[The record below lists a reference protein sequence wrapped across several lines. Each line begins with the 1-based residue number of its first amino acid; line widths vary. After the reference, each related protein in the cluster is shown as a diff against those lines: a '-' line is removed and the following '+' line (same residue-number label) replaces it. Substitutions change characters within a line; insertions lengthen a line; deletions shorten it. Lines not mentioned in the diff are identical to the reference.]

1 MRYFVNIDENLRG
14 LEDPVGLKRRDP
26 TLSHKPKV
34 RQLDFQPVI
43 YENQHMW
50 LARDPMELGG
60 QQLLLSA
67 ALAQMLLFCDGRHS
81 PGEIQALFERQ
92 VGVPIERETI
102 NDTLAQLDEAL
113 LLDNERSRAAL
124 RSRLDAYRRQ
134 PYRPP
139 TLAGNG
145 YPADPVELDEAFQ
158 EYGRGDDL
166 NGWQP
171 WRGRGVI
178 SPHID
183 YYRGGPVYAQVWH
196 RAQAAVREAD
206 LVLIFGTDH
215 NGSPGSITLTRKPY
229 GTPYGVLP
237 NDEALIDALAEAY
250 GPEAFEQELHHR
262 REHSIELSAVWLHH
276 IRGHNPPPVIPILCG
291 SFHDFVMNDHHPAD
305 DVPLNAFIE
314 RLRLETA
321 GKKVLAVASVDLA
334 HVGPTFGDEF
344 TMDDQ
349 RQRRLAQSDQALMAA
364 IAQGDERD
372 FFDQVARIQDRNRI
386 CGFSSIYTMLR
397 YLGPTEGIEI
407 AYDQCPA
414 DVENASFVSICGML
428 LS

>member
-1 MRYFVNIDENLRG
+1 L
-14 LEDPVGLKRRDP
+14 
-26 TLSHKPKV
+26 

-50 LARDPMELGG
+50 LARDPMGLTD

-67 ALAQMLLFCDGRHS
+67 ALAQMVLFCDGHHS
-81 PGEIQALFERQ
+81 PDEIRALFERQ
-92 VGVPIERETI
+92 VGMPIERKTI
-102 NDTLAQLDEAL
+102 DDTLAQLDEAL

-124 RSRLDAYRRQ
+124 RIRLDAYRNQ

-145 YPADPVELDEAFQ
+145 YPADSIELDEAFR

-183 YYRGGPVYAQVWH
+183 YYRGGPVYAQVWQ
-196 RAQAAVREAD
+196 RAEAAVREAD

-250 GPEAFEQELHHR
+250 GPEAFDQEIHHQS
-262 REHSIELSAVWLHH
+262 EHSVELSAVWLHH
-276 IRGHNPPPVIPILCG
+276 IRGQNPAPMIPILCG

-305 DVPLNAFIE
+305 DVRLNAFIE
-314 RLRLETA
+314 RLQLETA

-334 HVGPTFGDEF
+334 HVGPAFGDEF
-344 TMDDQ
+344 TMDVQ
-349 RQRRLAQSDQALMAA
+349 RQARLAQSDQALIAA
-364 IAQGDERD
+364 IAQGDERG
-372 FFDQVARIQDRNRI
+372 FYAQVAAIQDRNRI

-414 DVENASFVSICGML
+414 DVENTSFVSICGML